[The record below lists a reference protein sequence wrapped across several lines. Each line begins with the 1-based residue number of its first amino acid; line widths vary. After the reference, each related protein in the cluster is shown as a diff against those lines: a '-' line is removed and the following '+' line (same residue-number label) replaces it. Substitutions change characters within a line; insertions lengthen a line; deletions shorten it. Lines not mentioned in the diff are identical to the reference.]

1 MEKPFA
7 IRRVKGFQIVNSR
20 GNPTL
25 RVQVVTE
32 SGVSGFGDAP
42 EGASKS
48 DKEAVELRD
57 KDYSVRTAVDIVNSI
72 VNETL
77 RGFDV
82 RNQVA
87 IDETLV
93 KLDGTE
99 NKSRIGGN
107 VTIATSVAALHAG
120 AKATEQEL
128 FRYIGGSRVRHIPV
142 PLLNVINGGKH
153 AGNELKIQEF
163 IIIPYGFSRF
173 ADAIEASTRVY
184 RTLKSLITERY
195 GKLYTA
201 VGDEGGFS
209 PPLRR
214 TREALDLLMEAIRRS
229 GYTDQEFKLGLDAA
243 SSEFY
248 NEDKGV
254 YELDGEVMDKGK
266 LLEFYVQ
273 LANEYPLGYL
283 EDPFQE
289 NDMTSFAE
297 IQRAMPNVIVTGDDL
312 YSTNPKY
319 LREGIKINATK
330 GVIVKPN
337 QIGTV
342 TETIEFAEIAKSHAI
357 KTVVSHRSGET
368 ESTFVADL
376 SVGLQSDFIKTGA
389 PARGERTAKYNRL
402 IELEELYELRFLGRQ
417 AFS

>member
-1 MEKPFA
+1 
-7 IRRVKGFQIVNSR
+7 
-20 GNPTL
+20 
-25 RVQVVTE
+25 
-32 SGVSGFGDAP
+32 
-42 EGASKS
+42 
-48 DKEAVELRD
+48 
-57 KDYSVRTAVDIVNSI
+57 

-107 VTIATSVAALHAG
+107 VTIATSIAALHAG

-201 VGDEGGFS
+201 VGDEGRLLATPEANEGC
-209 PPLRR
+209 LRS
-214 TREALDLLMEAIRRS
+214 LN
-229 GYTDQEFKLGLDAA
+229 GGDQEVRVHGPR
-243 SSEFY
+243 
-248 NEDKGV
+248 
-254 YELDGEVMDKGK
+254 
-266 LLEFYVQ
+266 VQ
-273 LANEYPLGYL
+273 VGA
-283 EDPFQE
+283 
-289 NDMTSFAE
+289 
-297 IQRAMPNVIVTGDDL
+297 R
-312 YSTNPKY
+312 
-319 LREGIKINATK
+319 RGIKR
-330 GVIVKPN
+330 V
-337 QIGTV
+337 
-342 TETIEFAEIAKSHAI
+342 
-357 KTVVSHRSGET
+357 
-368 ESTFVADL
+368 
-376 SVGLQSDFIKTGA
+376 LQ
-389 PARGERTAKYNRL
+389 RG
-402 IELEELYELRFLGRQ
+402 
-417 AFS
+417 